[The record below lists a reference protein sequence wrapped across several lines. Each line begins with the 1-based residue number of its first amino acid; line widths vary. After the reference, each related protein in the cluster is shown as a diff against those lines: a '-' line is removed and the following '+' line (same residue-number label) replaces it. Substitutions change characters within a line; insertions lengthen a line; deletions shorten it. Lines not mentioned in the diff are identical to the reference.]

1 MVKKDKITKTKS
13 KKSITIK
20 QVIDFL
26 ESKDLSQAER
36 ILGFNHLNR
45 ALNTFPLN
53 DVVTFRKDG
62 AVLYN
67 GLPLSLEQVQN
78 FKQSVTTLKDNAA
91 FRIIGDQI
99 LFKAI
104 QTGIHLGLSTDQIIF
119 SKSAIWFIQQFKE
132 QIELFDKL
140 PNQ

>member
-1 MVKKDKITKTKS
+1 MVKKDKIIKTKS
-13 KKSITIK
+13 KNSITIR
-20 QVIDFL
+20 QVIEFL
-26 ESKDLSQAER
+26 ESKTLSPEER
-36 ILGFNHLNR
+36 ILAFNHLNKS
-45 ALNTFPLN
+45 LNTFPLN
-53 DVVTFRKDG
+53 DVILFRKDG
-62 AVLYN
+62 ALLYN
-67 GLPLSLEQVQN
+67 GLALSLEQVQN

-104 QTGIHLGLSTDQIIF
+104 QTGIHLGHSTDQIIF
-119 SKSAIWFIQQFKE
+119 SKAAVWFIQQFKE